1 MPASSTKLPDKALA
15 VIPLAKKDSFAKPDN
30 EKSRELSVAEKTEDL
45 QTLPEPSYLINKN
58 KSLKLQFET
67 GKPPYKSNLN
77 EDKVLDLSTGV
88 RQKFPENKKST
99 LPQSSDGGWD
109 FLGKLSKFF
118 Y

>member
-1 MPASSTKLPDKALA
+1 MPEKALT
-15 VIPLAKKDSFAKPDN
+15 VVHLAKKDSFAKPDN